1 MLVLS
6 RKQEQTVWIG
16 KEIRITILKSNG
28 SAVRLGIEAP
38 HDVTILRDELVP
50 EHWME
55 AEAISGGT
63 PMSTSVA
70 GGNSRVA

>member
-38 HDVTILRDELVP
+38 NHVTILRDELVP

-55 AEAISGGT
+55 SGT
-63 PMSTSVA
+63 PSNSFVTAVSV
-70 GGNSRVA
+70 GS